1 MRSPDCHTPD
11 PPVVASLTTP
21 ESTPEQ
27 KHVAHGL
34 QLHVSVVLTGMGT
47 VRRHTFIDASADAVW
62 SLVGDPARLH
72 EWFPIVSCEVQ
83 GNKRWINLAGGL
95 RFEEDIVTL
104 DHDLRRFQYS
114 IVNNP
119 IIKRHLGTVDVIPDG
134 SDRCVVVYS
143 TDLDPEVMALIIAGG
158 AGAGL
163 AELHNIFPDRVH
175 PDHKDVH

>member
-1 MRSPDCHTPD
+1 
-11 PPVVASLTTP
+11 
-21 ESTPEQ
+21 
-27 KHVAHGL
+27 
-34 QLHVSVVLTGMGT
+34 
-47 VRRHTFIDASADAVW
+47 
-62 SLVGDPARLH
+62 LVGDPARLH

-163 AELHNIFPDRVH
+163 AELHKIFPDRVH